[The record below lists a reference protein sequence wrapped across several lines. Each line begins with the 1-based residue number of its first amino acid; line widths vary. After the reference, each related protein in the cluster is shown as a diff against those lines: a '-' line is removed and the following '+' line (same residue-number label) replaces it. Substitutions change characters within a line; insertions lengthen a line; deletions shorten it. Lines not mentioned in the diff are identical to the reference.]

1 MSLSQQTTGIVVG
14 LIIGIIIGA
23 GVMFVVF
30 PPEGTSTTQNYTIT
44 SSGST
49 TVYPLSQEWAV
60 QIGTYYPNFQF
71 NPTTGG
77 SGVGQADAASG
88 AVDIGASSSYPDEEY
103 RTTNDHVKILPI
115 SADALAVVANPD
127 VNGTNLKMDCDMVVA
142 IFARNVTTWEEFET
156 TFDVSITA
164 TGDINVYVRS
174 DPSGTTATF
183 AKWLE
188 TADDNTNAAG
198 EEFEWGY
205 GHKEGLSFHPDC
217 VAVDGNPQVADSV
230 DSDSNGIGYVGFA
243 FTEGL
248 TTIDLYNPGNEEWVE
263 ANAENALKSLPDE
276 ITDPGVNLFNSEN
289 VGAYPIAR
297 LLFYLINTETIRWE
311 TIAFLDWCLSTGQT
325 FIADVGYLAIVG
337 TSAHAFAVTQMAD
350 LEPA

>member
-1 MSLSQQTTGIVVG
+1 MSLSQKTTGIVVG
-14 LIIGIIIGA
+14 LLLGIIVGA

-30 PPEGTSTTQNYTIT
+30 PPGGTTIPESYTIT

-49 TVYPLSQEWAV
+49 TVYPLSQEWAA

-71 NPTTGG
+71 NPNTGG
-77 SGVGQADAASG
+77 SGKGQADAASG
-88 AVDIGASSSYPDEEY
+88 EVDIGASSSFPDSDY
-103 RTTNDHVKILPI
+103 ITTNSHVKIIPV
-115 SADALAVVANPD
+115 SADALAVVANPG
-127 VNGTNLKMDCDMVVA
+127 VNGTNLKMDSDMVVA
-142 IFARNVTTWEEFET
+142 IFARNVTTWAEFAS
-156 TFDVSITA
+156 TFDVTIQA

-188 TADDNTNAAG
+188 TSDDNTNAAG
-198 EEFEWGY
+198 EEYEWGY
-205 GHKEGLSFHPDC
+205 GHSEGLSFHPDC
-217 VAVDGNPQVADSV
+217 IAVDGNPAVADSV
-230 DSDSNGIGYVGFA
+230 DSDSTGIGYVGFA

-248 TTIDLYNPGNEEWVE
+248 TTIDLYNSGNNEWVE
-263 ANAENALKSLPDE
+263 ASPENALKSLPDE

-289 VGAYPIAR
+289 DGAYPIAR
-297 LLFYLINTETIRWE
+297 LLFYLINTEILRWE
-311 TIAFLDWCLSTGQT
+311 TIAFLDWCLSIGQT

-337 TSAHAFAVTQMAD
+337 TSAHTFAVSQVAD